1 MVPLST
7 GRKYPMTTLKLL
19 KRDIKLGIIERLLP
33 YLIVLFTFFMV
44 KDCSRAIA
52 DIQIRYAM
60 QSPGTIM
67 DYYVYCMSGMGFYQ
81 FDPTEGFLIPYL
93 WFISQLGISYIIAYY
108 AEKDF
113 TENGVNVMV
122 AGRNRSAWWF
132 SKVIWCVMSVLIYFV
147 ATFTACSV
155 FAMFYGAKP
164 SLGVTDEFLKIVYG
178 YNINYLPYKDLMLIV
193 FVVPITVTTGIC
205 LVQMLMSFII
215 SPVTSFAITCA
226 VYILS
231 AYYTVW
237 FLPGSYTM
245 WVRSSYFDVRGLNPL
260 SGLLIAAFMVVAVV
274 VLGKS
279 YFERK
284 DVI

>member
-1 MVPLST
+1 
-7 GRKYPMTTLKLL
+7 MTTLKLL
-19 KRDIKLGIIERLLP
+19 KRDIKLGIIERLFL
-33 YLIVLFTFFMV
+33 YLVVLFTFFMV
-44 KDCSRAIA
+44 KDCSRAVA
-52 DIQIRYAM
+52 DIQVRYSM

-93 WFISQLGISYIIAYY
+93 WFITQLGISYIIAYY
-108 AEKDF
+108 AEQDY
-113 TENGVNVMV
+113 TDNGVNVMI

-132 SKVIWCVMSVLIYFV
+132 SKVIWCVLSVLLYFF
-147 ATFTACSV
+147 ATFLSCSV

-193 FVVPITVTTGIC
+193 FVLPIAVTSGIC

-231 AYYTVW
+231 AYYTAW

-245 WVRSSYFDVRGLNPL
+245 WVRSSYFDVRGLNPM
-260 SGLLIAAFMVVAVV
+260 SGLLIAAFMAISVV
-274 VLGKS
+274 VLGKN
-279 YFERK
+279 YFVKK
-284 DVI
+284 DII

>member
-1 MVPLST
+1 
-7 GRKYPMTTLKLL
+7 MTTLKLL
-19 KRDIKLGIIERLLP
+19 KRDIKLGIIERLLL
-33 YLIVLFTFFMV
+33 YLMVIFTFFSV
-44 KDCSRAIA
+44 KDCSRALA
-52 DIQIRYAM
+52 DIQAHYAM
-60 QSPGTIM
+60 QSSGTIM
-67 DYYVYCMSGMGFYQ
+67 DYYVYCMAGMGFYQ
-81 FDPTEGFLIPYL
+81 FDPTKGFLIPYL
-93 WFISQLGISYIIAYY
+93 WFITQMGISYIIAYY

-113 TENGVNVMV
+113 AENGVNVMI

-132 SKVIWCVMSVLIYFV
+132 SKVIWCVLSVLIYFV
-147 ATFTACSV
+147 ATFAACSV

-178 YNINYLPYKDLMLIV
+178 YNMTYLPYKDLMLIV
-193 FVVPITVTTGIC
+193 FVVPIAVTTGIC

-231 AYYTVW
+231 AYYTAW
-237 FLPGSYTM
+237 FLPGSFTM

-274 VLGKS
+274 ILGKG
-279 YFERK
+279 YFEGK

>member
-1 MVPLST
+1 
-7 GRKYPMTTLKLL
+7 MTTLKLL
-19 KRDIKLGIIERLLP
+19 KRDIKLGIIERLLL
-33 YLIVLFTFFMV
+33 YLMVIFTFFSV
-44 KDCSRAIA
+44 KDCSRALA
-52 DIQIRYAM
+52 DIQAHYAM
-60 QSPGTIM
+60 QSSGTIM
-67 DYYVYCMSGMGFYQ
+67 DYYVYCMAGMGFYQ
-81 FDPTEGFLIPYL
+81 FDPTKGFLIPYL
-93 WFISQLGISYIIAYY
+93 WFITQMGISYIIAYY

-113 TENGVNVMV
+113 AENGVNVMV

-132 SKVIWCVMSVLIYFV
+132 SKVIWCVLSVLIYFV
-147 ATFTACSV
+147 ATFAACSV

-178 YNINYLPYKDLMLIV
+178 YNMTYLPYKDLMLIV
-193 FVVPITVTTGIC
+193 FVVPIAVTTGIC

-231 AYYTVW
+231 AYYTAW
-237 FLPGSYTM
+237 FLPGSFTM

-260 SGLLIAAFMVVAVV
+260 SGLLIAAFMVIAVV
-274 VLGKS
+274 VLGNS
-279 YFERK
+279 YFEKK

>member
-1 MVPLST
+1 
-7 GRKYPMTTLKLL
+7 MTTLKLL
-19 KRDIKLGIIERLLP
+19 KRDIKLGIIERLFL
-33 YLIVLFTFFMV
+33 YLVVLFTFFMV
-44 KDCSRAIA
+44 KDCSRAVA
-52 DIQIRYAM
+52 DIQVRYSM

-93 WFISQLGISYIIAYY
+93 WFITQLGISYIIAYY

-113 TENGVNVMV
+113 TENGVNVMT
-122 AGRNRSAWWF
+122 AGRSRSAWWF
-132 SKVIWCVMSVLIYFV
+132 SKVIWCVLSVLLYFF
-147 ATFTACSV
+147 ATFISCSI
-155 FAMFYGAKP
+155 FAMIYGAKP
-164 SLGVTDEFLKIVYG
+164 SLGVTDKFMHIVYG

-193 FVVPITVTTGIC
+193 FVVPIAVTAGIC

-215 SPVTSFAITCA
+215 SPVTSFALTCA

-231 AYYTVW
+231 AYYTAW

-260 SGLLIAAFMVVAVV
+260 SGLLIAAFMVIAVCF
-274 VLGKS
+274 LGNS
-279 YFERK
+279 YFEKK
-284 DVI
+284 DII

>member
-1 MVPLST
+1 
-7 GRKYPMTTLKLL
+7 MTTLKLL
-19 KRDIKLGIIERLLP
+19 KRDIKLGIIERLLL
-33 YLIVLFTFFMV
+33 YLMVIFTFFSV
-44 KDCSRAIA
+44 KDCSRALA
-52 DIQIRYAM
+52 DIQAHYAM
-60 QSPGTIM
+60 QSSGTIM
-67 DYYVYCMSGMGFYQ
+67 DYYVYCMAGMGFYQ
-81 FDPTEGFLIPYL
+81 FDPTKGFLIPYL
-93 WFISQLGISYIIAYY
+93 WFITQMGISYIIAYY

-113 TENGVNVMV
+113 AENGVNVMV

-132 SKVIWCVMSVLIYFV
+132 SKVIWCVLSVLIYFV
-147 ATFTACSV
+147 ATFAACSV

-164 SLGVTDEFLKIVYG
+164 SIGVTDEFLKIVYG
-178 YNINYLPYKDLMLIV
+178 YNMTYLPYKDLMLIV
-193 FVVPITVTTGIC
+193 FVVPIAVTTGIC

-231 AYYTVW
+231 AYYTAW
-237 FLPGSYTM
+237 FLPGSFTM

>member
-1 MVPLST
+1 
-7 GRKYPMTTLKLL
+7 MTTLKLL
-19 KRDIKLGIIERLLP
+19 KRDIKLGIVERHFL
-33 YLIVLFTFFMV
+33 YLVVLFTFFMV

-52 DIQIRYAM
+52 DIQVRFAM
-60 QSPGTIM
+60 ESSCTIM

-93 WFISQLGISYIIAYY
+93 WFITQLGISYIIAYY
-108 AEKDF
+108 AEQDY
-113 TENGVNVMV
+113 TDNGVNVMI

-132 SKVIWCVMSVLIYFV
+132 SKVIWCVLSVLLYFL
-147 ATFTACSV
+147 ATFISCSV

-193 FVVPITVTTGIC
+193 FVVPIAVTAGIC
-205 LVQMLMSFII
+205 LVQMLMSFIV

-231 AYYTVW
+231 AYYTAW

-260 SGLLIAAFMVVAVV
+260 SGLLIAAFMVIAVI
-274 VLGKS
+274 VLGNS
-279 YFERK
+279 YFEKK
-284 DVI
+284 DII

>member
-1 MVPLST
+1 
-7 GRKYPMTTLKLL
+7 MTTLKLL
-19 KRDIKLGIIERLLP
+19 KRDIKLGIVERLFLF
-33 YLIVLFTFFMV
+33 LIVLFTFFMV

-52 DIQIRYAM
+52 DIQVRYAM

-67 DYYVYCMSGMGFYQ
+67 DYYVYCMAGMNFYQ
-81 FDPTEGFLIPYL
+81 FDPTSGFIIPYL
-93 WFISQLGISYIIAYY
+93 WFITQLGISYIIAYY

-122 AGRNRSAWWF
+122 AGRNRSSWWF
-132 SKVIWCVMSVLIYFV
+132 SKVIWCVLSVLLYFF
-147 ATFTACSV
+147 ATFISCSV
-155 FAMFYGAKP
+155 FAMFRGAKL
-164 SLGVTDEFLKIVYG
+164 SLGVTDKFMKVVFG

-193 FVVPITVTTGIC
+193 FVVPIAVTAGIC

-231 AYYTVW
+231 AYYTAW
-237 FLPGSYTM
+237 FFPGSFTM
-245 WVRSSYFDVRGLNPL
+245 WVRSSYYDVRGLNPL
-260 SGLLIAAFMVVAVV
+260 SGLLIAAFMAVAVV
-274 VLGKS
+274 ILGKS

>member
-1 MVPLST
+1 
-7 GRKYPMTTLKLL
+7 MTTLKLL
-19 KRDIKLGIIERLLP
+19 KRDIKLGIIERLFLF
-33 YLIVLFTFFMV
+33 LIVLFTFFMV

-52 DIQIRYAM
+52 DIQVRYSM

-67 DYYVYCMSGMGFYQ
+67 DYYVYCMAGMVFYQ
-81 FDPTEGFLIPYL
+81 FDPTKGFLIPYL
-93 WFISQLGISYIIAYY
+93 WFITQMGISYIIAYY

-122 AGRNRSAWWF
+122 AGRSRSSWWF
-132 SKVIWCVMSVLIYFV
+132 SKVIWCVLSVLLYFA
-147 ATFTACSV
+147 ATFAACSV
-155 FAMFYGAKP
+155 FAMFYGAEP
-164 SLGVTDEFLKIVYG
+164 SLGVTDKFMKTVFG

-193 FVVPITVTTGIC
+193 FVVPIAVTTGIC

-215 SPVTSFAITCA
+215 SPVTSFALTCA

-231 AYYTVW
+231 AYYTAW

-260 SGLLIAAFMVVAVV
+260 SGLLIATFMVVAVV

-279 YFERK
+279 YFEKK

>member
-1 MVPLST
+1 
-7 GRKYPMTTLKLL
+7 MTTLKLL
-19 KRDIKLGIIERLLP
+19 KRDIKLGIIERLLL
-33 YLIVLFTFFMV
+33 YLMVIFTFFSV
-44 KDCSRAIA
+44 KDCSRALA
-52 DIQIRYAM
+52 DIQAHYAM
-60 QSPGTIM
+60 QSSGTIM
-67 DYYVYCMSGMGFYQ
+67 DYYVYCMAGMGFYQ
-81 FDPTEGFLIPYL
+81 FDPTKGFLIPYL
-93 WFISQLGISYIIAYY
+93 WFITQMGISYIIAYY

-113 TENGVNVMV
+113 AENGVNVMV

-132 SKVIWCVMSVLIYFV
+132 SKVIWCVLSVLIYFV
-147 ATFTACSV
+147 ATFAACSV

-164 SLGVTDEFLKIVYG
+164 SIGVTDEFLKIVYG
-178 YNINYLPYKDLMLIV
+178 YNMTYLPYKDLMLIV
-193 FVVPITVTTGIC
+193 FVVPIAVTTGIC

-231 AYYTVW
+231 AYYTAW
-237 FLPGSYTM
+237 FLPGSFTM

-279 YFERK
+279 YFDRK